1 VADDVIVPVF
11 DYPLRMQADGTPAVV
26 EQGSLEDVRASIHML
41 MRTPRGSRPL
51 APDIGV
57 DDPTFGPGVDGD
69 ELAADLEAQEP
80 LAALTV
86 TVSPGDGP
94 GDEVVRVEVDLALED
109 EET

>member
-1 VADDVIVPVF
+1 MADDVVVPVF
-11 DYPLRMQADGTPAVV
+11 DYPLRMEADGTLAVV

-41 MRTPRGSRPL
+41 IRTQRGSRPL

-86 TVSPGDGP
+86 TVTVEDGEE
-94 GDEVVRVEVDLALED
+94 DVRVEVHLALED